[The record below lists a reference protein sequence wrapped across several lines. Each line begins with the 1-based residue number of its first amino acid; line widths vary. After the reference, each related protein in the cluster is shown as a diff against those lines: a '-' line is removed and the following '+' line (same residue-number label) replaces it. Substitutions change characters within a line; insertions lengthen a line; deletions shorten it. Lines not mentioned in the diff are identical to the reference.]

1 MLELVCHHAGVPFPP
16 ALTFFGDVCDMEIHF
31 VGHPGCRQ
39 MKEDSDVIP
48 RWSPNHDHEIIPY
61 IKELAEWSKSYF
73 PKVNGE
79 VVDYYSIL
87 LEPPRKILFHTSFD
101 LGSSGS
107 PGVIIRDDMP
117 CVVVMLSG
125 GTPSCYYQGLFP
137 DHPVEDCK
145 KVEYGYAM
153 SNIYERM
160 RDSGN
165 RDILNLAEKIFEKW
179 IC

>member
-1 MLELVCHHAGVPFPP
+1 MLELVCHYADVPFPP
-16 ALTFFGDVCDMEIHF
+16 ALTYFGDVCDSEIHF
-31 VGHPGCRQ
+31 VGHPGGRQ
-39 MKEDSDVIP
+39 MKEDSDVFP
-48 RWSPNHDHEIIPY
+48 KWSPNHNNEIIPY
-61 IKELAEWSKSYF
+61 INELAEWSKSYF
-73 PKVNGE
+73 PMVKGE
-79 VVDYYSIL
+79 GVDYYSIL

-101 LGSSGS
+101 EGSSGS
-107 PGVIIRDDMP
+107 PGVMIRNDEP

-137 DHPVEDCK
+137 DHPVEDHK
-145 KVEYGYAM
+145 KIEYGYAI

-165 RDILNLAEKIFEKW
+165 QKACNLAEEIFKKW

>member
-1 MLELVCHHAGVPFPP
+1 
-16 ALTFFGDVCDMEIHF
+16 
-31 VGHPGCRQ
+31 

-48 RWSPNHDHEIIPY
+48 RWTPNHDHEIIPY

-79 VVDYYSIL
+79 EVDYYSRL
-87 LEPPRKILFHTSFD
+87 LKPPRKIIFHTSFD
-101 LGSSGS
+101 EGSSGS
-107 PGVIIRDDMP
+107 PGVIIRDGMP
-117 CVVVMLSG
+117 CVVVMLTG
-125 GTPSCYYQGLFP
+125 GTPSCYYEGLFP
-137 DHPVEDCK
+137 NHPVEDHK
-145 KVEYGYAM
+145 KIEFGYAM

-160 RDSGN
+160 RDYGN

>member
-1 MLELVCHHAGVPFPP
+1 
-16 ALTFFGDVCDMEIHF
+16 
-31 VGHPGCRQ
+31 
-39 MKEDSDVIP
+39 MKEDSDVFP
-48 RWSPNHDHEIIPY
+48 RWSPNHDYIIRPL
-61 IKELAEWSKSYF
+61 INELAAWSKRYF
-73 PKVNGE
+73 PKVDGE
-79 VVDYYSIL
+79 EVDYYSRL
-87 LEPPRKILFHTSFD
+87 LELPRKILFHTSFD

-107 PGVIIRDDMP
+107 PGVIIRDGMP
-117 CVVVMLSG
+117 CVVVMMSG
-125 GTPSCYYQGLFP
+125 GTPSCYYLGLFP

-165 RDILNLAEKIFEKW
+165 RDILNLAEKIFKTW

>member
-16 ALTFFGDVCDMEIHF
+16 ALNFFGDVCDMEIHF

-48 RWSPNHDHEIIPY
+48 RWSPNHDNEIIPY

-125 GTPSCYYQGLFP
+125 GTPSCYYEDLCP
-137 DHPVEDCK
+137 DHPVEDHK
-145 KVEYGYAM
+145 KIEFGYAM
-153 SNIYERM
+153 SNIYDRM

>member
-1 MLELVCHHAGVPFPP
+1 MLELVSHYADVPFPP
-16 ALTFFGDVCDMEIHF
+16 ALTYFGDVCDTEVHF
-31 VGHPGCRQ
+31 VGHPGGRQ

-61 IKELAEWSKSYF
+61 IKDLAEWSKRYF

-79 VVDYYSIL
+79 EVDYYSIL

-101 LGSSGS
+101 EGSSGS
-107 PGVIIRDDMP
+107 PGVIIRDGMP

-137 DHPVEDCK
+137 DHPVEDRK
-145 KVEYGYAM
+145 KVEYGYAI

-165 RDILNLAEKIFEKW
+165 LAEEIFKKW

>member
-1 MLELVCHHAGVPFPP
+1 M
-16 ALTFFGDVCDMEIHF
+16 
-31 VGHPGCRQ
+31 
-39 MKEDSDVIP
+39 
-48 RWSPNHDHEIIPY
+48 
-61 IKELAEWSKSYF
+61 
-73 PKVNGE
+73 VNGE

-101 LGSSGS
+101 RGSSGS
-107 PGVIIRDDMP
+107 PGVIIRDGMP
-117 CVVVMLSG
+117 CVVVMMSG
-125 GTPSCYYQGLFP
+125 GTPSCYYKDLCP
-137 DHPVEDCK
+137 DRPVEDHK
-145 KVEYGYAM
+145 KIEFGYAM